1 MKMITRRSILL
12 AGAAAAALAVAPAL
26 AEDAAR
32 PVDMADL
39 MKPPTLGDMA
49 LGADEGATKVTI
61 VEYASATCPH
71 CAAFHKDVWPKL
83 KADYI
88 DNKKIR
94 FVFREFPLNDPALAA
109 FMIARAAP
117 KESYFPL
124 IDVYFDTLQTWA
136 QDPATGLLN
145 IAKQAGFTQEKF
157 DATLRDEKLAKG
169 IMEIRDGGVKFGV
182 KGTPTFFVNGKPLE
196 GEITYDNLKAEIDK
210 QL

>member
-1 MKMITRRSILL
+1 MKMLSRRSILL
-12 AGAAAAALAVAPAL
+12 AGAALAGLAVAPAL
-26 AEDAAR
+26 AEEAAK
-32 PVDMADL
+32 PVDLAEL
-39 MKPPTLGDMA
+39 LKPPALGDMA
-49 LGADEGATKVTI
+49 LGADEGASKVTI

-88 DNKKIR
+88 DSKKIR
-94 FVFREFPLNDPALAA
+94 FIFREFPLNDPALAA

-117 KESYFPL
+117 KDSYFPL
-124 IDVYFDTLQTWA
+124 IDVFFDTLQTWA
-136 QDPATGLLN
+136 QDPANGLLN

-169 IMEIRDGGVKFGV
+169 IMEIRDGGAKFGV
-182 KGTPTFFVNGKPLE
+182 KGTPTFFINGTPFE
-196 GEITYDNLKAEIDK
+196 GEVTYDNMKAEIDK

>member
-12 AGAAAAALAVAPAL
+12 AGAAVASLGLAPAF
-26 AEDAAR
+26 ADDAAK
-32 PVDMADL
+32 PVDVAEL
-39 MKPPTLGDMA
+39 MKPPALGDMA
-49 LGADEGATKVTI
+49 LGADEGASKVTI
-61 VEYASATCPH
+61 IEYASATCPH
-71 CAAFHKDVWPKL
+71 CAAFHKEVWPKL
-83 KADYI
+83 KADYV
-88 DNKKIR
+88 DTKKIR
-94 FVFREFPLNDPALAA
+94 FIFREFPLNDPALAA

-124 IDVYFDTLQTWA
+124 IDVYFDTLETWA

-157 DATLRDEKLAKG
+157 DATLKDEKLAKG

-182 KGTPTFFVNGKPLE
+182 KGTPTFYVNGKELE
-196 GEITYDNLKAEIDK
+196 GEITYDALKAEIDK

>member
-1 MKMITRRSILL
+1 MKMITRRSLLL
-12 AGAAAAALAVAPAL
+12 AGAAVAALASAPAL
-26 AEDAAR
+26 AQEEGA
-32 PVDMADL
+32 PVDLAEL
-39 MKPPTLGDMA
+39 LKPPALGDMA
-49 LGADEGATKVTI
+49 LGAGEGAKVTI

-88 DNKKIR
+88 DTGKIR
-94 FVFREFPLNDPALAA
+94 FIFREFPLNDPALAA

-124 IDVYFDTLQTWA
+124 IGVFFDTLETWA
-136 QDPATGLLN
+136 KDPANGLLN

-157 DATLRDEKLAKG
+157 DATLKDEKLAKG

-182 KGTPTFFVNGKPLE
+182 QGTPTFFLNGKPMR
-196 GEITYDNLKAEIDK
+196 GEVTYDSLKADIDK
-210 QL
+210 LL

>member
-1 MKMITRRSILL
+1 MKMLTRRSILL
-12 AGAAAAALAVAPAL
+12 AGAALAGLAAAPAL
-26 AEDAAR
+26 AEEAAK
-32 PVDMADL
+32 PVDLAEL
-39 MKPPTLGDMA
+39 LKPPTLGDMA
-49 LGADEGATKVTI
+49 LGADEGASKVTI

-83 KADYI
+83 KTDYI

-94 FVFREFPLNDPALAA
+94 FIFREFPLNDPALAA

-124 IDVYFDTLQTWA
+124 IDVFFDTLQTWA
-136 QDPATGLLN
+136 QDPANGLLN

-182 KGTPTFFVNGKPLE
+182 KGTPTFFINGTPFE
-196 GEITYDNLKAEIDK
+196 GEITYDNMKAEIDK

>member
-1 MKMITRRSILL
+1 MKTLSRRSILL
-12 AGAAAAALAVAPAL
+12 AGAALAGLAAAPAL
-26 AEDAAR
+26 AEEAAK
-32 PVDMADL
+32 PVDLAVL
-39 MKPPTLGDMA
+39 LKPPALGDMA
-49 LGADEGATKVTI
+49 LGADEGAAKVTI

-88 DNKKIR
+88 DNNKIR
-94 FVFREFPLNDPALAA
+94 FIFREFPLNDPALAA

-124 IDVYFDTLQTWA
+124 IGVFFDTLETWA
-136 QDPATGLLN
+136 QDPANGLLN

-157 DATLRDEKLAKG
+157 EATLKDEKLAKG
-169 IMEIRDGGVKFGV
+169 IMEIRDGGVTFGV
-182 KGTPTFFVNGKPLE
+182 KGTPTFFINGKPFE
-196 GEITYDNLKAEIDK
+196 GEITYDAMKAEIDK

>member
-1 MKMITRRSILL
+1 MKMITRRSVLL
-12 AGAAAAALAVAPAL
+12 AGAAVAALAATPAL
-26 AEDAAR
+26 AQEEGA
-32 PVDMADL
+32 PVDLAEL
-39 MKPPTLGDMA
+39 LKPPALGDMA

-83 KADYI
+83 KADYV
-88 DNKKIR
+88 DTGKIR
-94 FVFREFPLNDPALAA
+94 FIFREFPLNDPALAA

-124 IDVYFDTLQTWA
+124 IGVFFDTLETWA
-136 QDPATGLLN
+136 KDPANGLHN
-145 IAKQAGFTQEKF
+145 IANQAGFTHEKF
-157 DATLRDEKLAKG
+157 DATLKDEKLAKG

-182 KGTPTFFVNGKPLE
+182 KGTPTFFINGVPFE
-196 GEITYDNLKAEIDK
+196 GEITYDAMKAEIDK

>member
-1 MKMITRRSILL
+1 MKMITRRSLLL
-12 AGAAAAALAVAPAL
+12 AGAAVAALASTPAL
-26 AEDAAR
+26 AQEEGA
-32 PVDMADL
+32 PVDLAEL
-39 MKPPTLGDMA
+39 LKPPALGDMA
-49 LGADEGATKVTI
+49 LGAGEGAKVTI

-88 DNKKIR
+88 DTGKIR
-94 FVFREFPLNDPALAA
+94 FIFREFPLNDPALAA

-124 IDVYFDTLQTWA
+124 IGVFFDTLETWA
-136 QDPATGLLN
+136 KDPANGLLN

-157 DATLRDEKLAKG
+157 DATLKDEKLAKG

-182 KGTPTFFVNGKPLE
+182 EGTPTFFLNGKPMR
-196 GEITYDNLKAEIDK
+196 GEVTYDSLKADIDK
-210 QL
+210 LL

>member
-1 MKMITRRSILL
+1 MKMINRRSILM
-12 AGAAAAALAVAPAL
+12 AGAAIAGLAVAPAL
-26 AEDAAR
+26 AEAPAK
-32 PVDMADL
+32 PVVLAEL
-39 MKPPTLGDMA
+39 LTPPALGDMA
-49 LGADEGATKVTI
+49 LGADEGAKVTI

-94 FVFREFPLNDPALAA
+94 FIFREFPLNDPALAA

-124 IDVYFDTLQTWA
+124 IDVFFDTLQTWA

-182 KGTPTFFVNGKPLE
+182 QGTPTFYVNDKQLD
-196 GEITYDNLKAEIDK
+196 GEVTYDTLKAEIDK
-210 QL
+210 LL

>member
-1 MKMITRRSILL
+1 MKMISRRSILL
-12 AGAAAAALAVAPAL
+12 AGAAVAGLGLAPAL
-26 AEDAAR
+26 AEEAAK
-32 PVDMADL
+32 PVDPAEL
-39 MKPPTLGDMA
+39 LKPPALGDMA

-88 DNKKIR
+88 DNKKVR
-94 FVFREFPLNDPALAA
+94 FIFREFPLNDPALAA

-136 QDPATGLLN
+136 QDPANGLLN

-157 DATLRDEKLAKG
+157 DATLKDEKLAKG
-169 IMEIRDGGVKFGV
+169 IMEIRDGGAKFGV
-182 KGTPTFFVNGKPLE
+182 KGTPTFFINGTPLE
-196 GEITYDNLKAEIDK
+196 GEITYDNMKAEIDK
-210 QL
+210 LL

>member
-12 AGAAAAALAVAPAL
+12 AGAAAVALAATPAL
-26 AEDAAR
+26 AEDAAKAV
-32 PVDMADL
+32 PMAEL

-71 CAAFHKDVWPKL
+71 CAAFHKEVWPKL

-88 DNKKIR
+88 DTKKIR
-94 FVFREFPLNDPALAA
+94 FIFREFPLNDPALAA

-124 IDVYFDTLQTWA
+124 IDVYFDTLETWA

-157 DATLRDEKLAKG
+157 DATLKDEKLAKG

-182 KGTPTFFVNGKPLE
+182 KGTPTFYVNGKELE
-196 GEITYDNLKAEIDK
+196 GEITYDALKAEIDK

>member
-1 MKMITRRSILL
+1 MKMITRRSLLL
-12 AGAAAAALAVAPAL
+12 AGAAVAALVSTPAL
-26 AEDAAR
+26 AQEEGA
-32 PVDMADL
+32 PVDLAEL
-39 MKPPTLGDMA
+39 LKPPALGDMA
-49 LGADEGATKVTI
+49 LGAGEGAKVTI

-88 DNKKIR
+88 DTGKIR
-94 FVFREFPLNDPALAA
+94 FIFREFPLNDPALAA

-124 IDVYFDTLQTWA
+124 IGVFFDTLETWA
-136 QDPATGLLN
+136 KDPANGLLN

-157 DATLRDEKLAKG
+157 DATLKDEKLAKG

-182 KGTPTFFVNGKPLE
+182 QGTPTFFLNGKPMR
-196 GEITYDNLKAEIDK
+196 GEVTYDSLKADIDK
-210 QL
+210 LL